1 MFHHGTIKKYTA
13 ALLDL
18 FNNFEVQT
26 TDSNGNVISRSIPI
40 KYSVR
45 EKATIFDEYTTE
57 QLLTGNYNVLP
68 RASLSLA
75 SLIRADSR
83 IKNKNMKIN
92 LVATEDSF
100 DFMYNSVPYELTYE
114 LNIQC
119 RGMNEATMIVEQVLP
134 KFNPIYNVD
143 IYDAENL
150 SEPTRVPVKLLDVS
164 IQSEDYEELSTNII
178 LITMSFSV
186 QGNMYPPIKSI
197 DRIKEF
203 KILINETDGN
213 YFNRKSIMGW
223 DVEEN
228 TPTNETVVYSIDN
241 TEYAPHIVDIVCSNF
256 NIGLNNLS
264 LIYDD
269 EDNKFS
275 ELSFEWVLL
284 QGTGVLIP
292 YDDVATLE
300 VEESGDYEVQIT
312 ITDVYGNYTS
322 LSKIFTI
329 L

>member
-18 FNNFEVQT
+18 FNNFEIQT
-26 TDSNGNVISRSIPI
+26 VDSNGNVISKNIPI
-40 KYSVR
+40 KYAVR
-45 EKATIFDEYTTE
+45 EKATIFDDYTTE
-57 QLLTGNYNVLP
+57 QILSGNHNVLP
-68 RASLSLA
+68 RSSLSLVA
-75 SLIRADSR
+75 LIRSDNR
-83 IKNKNMKIN
+83 ITNKNMKIN
-92 LVATEDSF
+92 IVATEDSL
-100 DFMYNSVPYELTYE
+100 DYMYNSVPYELTYE

-119 RGMNEATMIVEQVLP
+119 RGMNEATMIIEQILP
-134 KFNPIYNVD
+134 KFNPIYNID

-164 IQSEDYEELSTNII
+164 IQAEDYEELSTNII

-213 YFNRKSIMGW
+213 YFNRKSILGW

-228 TPTNETVVYSIDN
+228 RLTNETVVYSIDN
-241 TEYAPHIVDIVCSNF
+241 TGYAPHIVDIVCSNF

-269 EDNKFS
+269 KDNKFS

-284 QGTGVLIP
+284 QGTGILIP
-292 YDDVATLE
+292 NDDVATLE
-300 VEESGDYEVQIT
+300 IEESGDYEIQIT

-329 L
+329 